1 MSTTAPPAVRTTRP
15 RRVAPGGAQAA
26 HASEYAEL
34 SRRIKAAGLLERR
47 YGPYLVRSLLIVL
60 ALGAGIAAVVLL
72 GHSWWQLAV
81 AVWFGAVFAQ
91 AGFLAHDGAH
101 RQVFASGRANEWFSR
116 VVANLVVG
124 LGYGWW
130 MHKHTR
136 HHGNPNT
143 LGKDTDMDPN
153 LIVFTPEDAASRRGP
168 AAFLMRHQGWFFLPA
183 MTLTGLDLHAKTLR
197 MVLGR
202 GEVKQRPAE
211 IAFLAVRLIGFPLL
225 LVLAAGPVIGLSA
238 LVVQLL
244 AFGFLMGGA
253 FAPNHIGMPLID
265 HAQRVDYLRRQVL
278 TSRNINGGRLV
289 DIAMGGLNHQ
299 IEHHLF
305 PSMPSANLRRGR
317 AMIRDYCA
325 EIGVPYLERTLPVAM
340 RDVIRSV
347 HRVGIRHADPF
358 DCPAAAA
365 LRLA

>member
-1 MSTTAPPAVRTTRP
+1 MTITAPVRSTRP
-15 RRVAPGGAQAA
+15 RREPRGGAQAA
-26 HASEYAEL
+26 HAGEYSEL

-47 YGPYLVRSLLIVL
+47 YGPYVLRLVLL
-60 ALGAGIAAVVLL
+60 ALALTAGIVATVLL
-72 GHSWWQLAV
+72 RDSWWQLAV
-81 AVWFGAVFAQ
+81 ACWFGAVFAQ
-91 AGFLAHDGAH
+91 VGFLAHDAAH
-101 RQVFASGRANEWFSR
+101 RQVFASGKRNAWLSR
-116 VVANLVVG
+116 VLTNLVVG
-124 LGYGWW
+124 LSYGWW
-130 MHKHTR
+130 MHKHGR

-153 LIVFTPEDAASRRGP
+153 VLVFTPEDAARRSGP
-168 AAFLMRHQGWFFLPA
+168 AAWVMRRQGWLFLPA
-183 MTLTGLDLHAKTLR
+183 LTLTGLDLHVKTIR
-197 MVLGR
+197 MVAR
-202 GEVKQRPAE
+202 GAGVEHRGAE
-211 IAFLAVRLIGFPLL
+211 AAMLAVRLIGFPLL
-225 LVLAAGPVIGLSA
+225 LLLCAGPVIGGVA

-244 AFGFLMGGA
+244 VFGFLLGGA
-253 FAPNHIGMPLID
+253 FAPNHIGMPLIA
-265 HAQRVDYLRRQVL
+265 AQHRVDYLRRQVL

-289 DIAMGGLNHQ
+289 DVLMGGLNHQ

-325 EIGVPYLERTLPVAM
+325 ELGIPYLERTLPRAM
-340 RDVIRSV
+340 RDVIVSV